1 ATINGT
7 FTGESLTASVTD
19 FTLNGA
25 VSLNTGNHQFQVTA
39 TGTATIDGGVL
50 GNVTINAHDM
60 VFGTDFTVGPNFK
73 GELTATGGDINAAG
87 HTLNGFD
94 QILLNGGGSLTVGTL
109 SANTLT
115 VGGTL

>member
-39 TGTATIDGGVL
+39 NGTATIDGSVL

-73 GELTATGGDINAAG
+73 GELIATSGDIDATG
-87 HTLNGFD
+87 HSLSGFD
-94 QILLNGGGSLTVGTL
+94 QI
-109 SANTLT
+109 SATGNFT
-115 VGGTL
+115 